1 MPVIAMTREMGSL
14 GRDVA
19 EGLAKEL
26 ELKLVYHEIVDG
38 VAEKMRM
45 PQSAV
50 LRCLQGKANLLERLR
65 FDMNGLSLYTAEEVL
80 ELAIQGNLMIRGW
93 GATYLLRPVSHVVC
107 VRLCAPIE
115 LRARRIMERMGI
127 EDPAVA
133 LEEVRRN
140 DAAHGNAMQRRFGMN
155 WEDPVHYDAVL
166 NTGRFSVENCIDQIK
181 ELLRLPA
188 LQETPQ
194 SRAKLANLALS
205 AHVSAA
211 LKNNPETSHV
221 RVSVEIEDNAQAG
234 QLVLRGI
241 VLHDDEKRL
250 VEALAARVPGVR
262 SVENQLSLMT
272 PRFVPKANDG

>member
-26 ELKLVYHEIVDG
+26 GLKLIYHEIVDSL
-38 VAEKMRM
+38 VEKMHM

-65 FDMNGLSLYTAEEVL
+65 VDMDVLSLYTAEEVFD
-80 ELAIQGNLMIRGW
+80 LATQGNLMIRGW

-115 LRARRIMERMGI
+115 RRAKRIMERMGI
-127 EDPAVA
+127 DDSAIA

-140 DAAHGNAMQRRFGMN
+140 DAAHASAMQRRFGVN
-155 WEDPVHYDAVL
+155 WEDPVHYDVVL
-166 NTGRFSVENCIDQIK
+166 NTGRFSVADCIDQIK
-181 ELLRLPA
+181 DLLGLPA
-188 LQETPQ
+188 FQETPQ
-194 SRAKLANLALS
+194 SRAHLANLALC

-211 LKNNPETSHV
+211 LKNNPETSQV
-221 RVSVEIEDNAQAG
+221 RISVAAENNAEAG
-234 QLVLRGI
+234 HLVLRGL
-241 VLHDDEKRL
+241 VLHDYEKRL
-250 VEALAARVPGVR
+250 VEALASKVRGVR
-262 SVENQLSLMT
+262 LVENQLGLMT
-272 PRFVPKANDG
+272 PRFVLDVHDG